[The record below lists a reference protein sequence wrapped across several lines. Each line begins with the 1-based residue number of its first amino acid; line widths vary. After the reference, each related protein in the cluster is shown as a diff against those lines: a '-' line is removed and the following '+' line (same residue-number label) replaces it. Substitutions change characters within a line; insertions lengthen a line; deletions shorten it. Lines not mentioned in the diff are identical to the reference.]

1 MKEQPLFSNKSP
13 KPMGAYPPARKVG
26 NLLFLSGIGSRK
38 SDNTIPGLVKNKKG
52 EEISHD
58 IEAECHQ
65 VFENV
70 KTVLEDAGSGWDKIV
85 DVTVFLT
92 DMKND
97 FEKYNRVYA
106 EYFKDVL
113 PCRTTVEVKSLP
125 SPISIELKVI
135 ATI

>member
-13 KPMGAYPPARKVG
+13 KPMGAYPPAKKVG
-26 NLLFLSGIGSRK
+26 NLLFLSGVGSRK
-38 SDNTIPGLVKNKKG
+38 SDNTVPGLVKNEKG

-70 KTVLEDAGSGWDKIV
+70 KTILENAGSGWDKIV
-85 DVTVFLT
+85 DVAVFLT

-97 FEKYNRVYA
+97 FEKYNRIYA
-106 EYFKDVL
+106 EYFREVL
-113 PCRTTVEVKSLP
+113 PCRTTIEVKSLP